1 MLGVAGTDSDIARRV
16 LVVDDDADWREFLR
30 LSLEELGY
38 DVDEAPDGASALSS
52 LQRQRYGVVLLDLN
66 MPGMKGEEVAKALPA
81 RAPMVVFMTSAPVEQ
96 VGRAMSQGAHYYLP
110 KGASREQL
118 ELILQSLSAH

>member
-1 MLGVAGTDSDIARRV
+1 LEVAGTDSDIARRV
-16 LVVDDDADWREFLR
+16 LVVDDDPDWREFLR

-38 DVDEAPDGASALSS
+38 VADEAPDGASALSF

-66 MPGMKGEEVAKALPA
+66 MPGMRGEEVARSMPA
-81 RAPMVVFMTSAPVEQ
+81 RAPKVVFMTAAPVDQ

-118 ELILQSLSAH
+118 QLILQSLAAH